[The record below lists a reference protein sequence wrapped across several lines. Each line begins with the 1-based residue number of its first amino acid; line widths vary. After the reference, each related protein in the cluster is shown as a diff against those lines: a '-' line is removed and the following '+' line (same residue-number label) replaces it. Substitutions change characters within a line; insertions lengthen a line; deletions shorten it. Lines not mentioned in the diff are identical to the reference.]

1 MKRILI
7 SITAILIGAVAAKAQ
22 IYISEDLWRESSF
35 KIALEARDS
44 LTNEP
49 VPFATAY
56 LQPKGDTII
65 TAFGLTDQEG
75 KAELKKVTRGEYTL
89 SVEILGYKKY
99 SKVHYFKERKDLG
112 IIKLQQDSEALDA
125 ARISAIGNPIEV
137 RGDTIVYNASSFR
150 VLDNAMLKDLIEKMP
165 GMEITSD
172 GKVKHNGEEI
182 DRITIGGKTFF
193 FDQSAALN
201 NLPARFVDKVK
212 VINQESESAQ
222 FTGVSDGKKEKV
234 MDIDLKEEYKKGWFG
249 SMKAGGGVN
258 FQNKDNPLA
267 EKNKAVF
274 ESSAMVSLFNEND
287 QITVMGNAVNA
298 SSGDSGIA
306 FVFDGEDMGLD
317 NMFGLTTNYGGGIN
331 VNTDRVPGMETNIN
345 LSFKGSEKDAKT
357 ISKTKEY
364 GTGETPDHNTDANSS
379 ILTDTKSFT
388 GGIVLKKKEKK
399 RYTVT
404 LESKLRYSD
413 TDRLSQRNSE
423 VSAGDIL
430 QSTSN
435 ASVWS
440 KTGALYSSNSLT
452 LGLKNLFGK
461 EKRSLTFTGNFN
473 LDRTSRDK
481 KENSEII
488 YSSKGSEIKDLSYDL
503 SRRGHY
509 LSGNISYTEPFGEFW
524 ALQTVAFLSVNKS
537 SDKEDAFNADNTLN
551 DYYSSI
557 SNNSSYQQ
565 DYIAR
570 LQFKKE
576 GLNIQVGGNV
586 IGTAI
591 DNYAKSFG
599 RETTT
604 GDGEW
609 DWTLSPY
616 LRIRKSKNSHNFS
629 AFANGSTRR
638 PSNIQLSPMLDLSNP
653 ARLSTGNIYLKP
665 SISDNYRLSYDYSD
679 NKRQAGISLSSYSSI
694 TRRSIVSASWFD
706 SDGVLYSIPVNARK
720 PVVSIGINDGF
731 WFPLS
736 KNKKFS
742 LRSYGFTSF
751 SSSTSYQNVSKV
763 PEVDATKFVYS
774 DFMDSFWGENG
785 DKFYSGESGF
795 NESRTRVRS
804 IYESFYIQYSGDQ
817 ISGTLGA
824 GMDNNRSSYS
834 LDSRANT
841 NYWRW
846 TCSESLTYSTKS
858 AWDFSASA
866 VHYWFRGYEKGFGEP
881 YTQLDLTIKKNIK
894 DWALT
899 FYVNDLLGQK
909 RFYYYNTSGNSVVT
923 TYHNTLG
930 RYFMLSFSWHFG
942 KSGSKQASRAQDA
955 QWNMVW

>member
-35 KIALEARDS
+35 KISLEARDS

-49 VPFATAY
+49 VAFATAY

-65 TAFGLTDQEG
+65 TAFALTDQEG

-99 SKVHYFKERKDLG
+99 SKSHYFKEKKDLG

-182 DRITIGGKTFF
+182 DRITVGGKTFF
-193 FDQSAALN
+193 FDQTAALN

-212 VINQESESAQ
+212 VINQESESSQ
-222 FTGVSDGKKEKV
+222 FTGISDGKKEKV

-249 SMKAGGGVN
+249 SLKAGGGVN
-258 FQNKDNPLA
+258 FQNKNNPLA
-267 EKNKAVF
+267 EKDKAVF
-274 ESSAMVSLFNEND
+274 ESNAMVSLFNEKD
-287 QITVMGNAVNA
+287 QITVMGNAANA
-298 SSGDSGIA
+298 SSGDSGVA
-306 FVFDGEDMGLD
+306 FIFDGDDMEID
-317 NMFGLTTNYGGGIN
+317 NLFGLTTTYGGGVN
-331 VNTDRVPGMETNIN
+331 VNTDRIPELEANIN
-345 LSFKGSEKDAKT
+345 VAVKGSEKDSKT
-357 ISKTKEY
+357 ISNTKEY
-364 GTGETPDHNTDANSS
+364 GMGDTADHNTDANSS
-379 ILTDTKSFT
+379 ILTGTKSFI
-388 GGIVLKKKEKK
+388 GGIELKKKEKK
-399 RYTVT
+399 RYTIK
-404 LESKLRYSD
+404 LESNFRYSD
-413 TDRLSQRNSE
+413 TDRLSQKNSE
-423 VSAGDIL
+423 VSATDIL

-440 KTGALYSSNSLT
+440 RTGTLNSSNELT

-461 EKRSLTFTGNFN
+461 EKRSLTFTSNFN
-473 LDRTSRDK
+473 FSGTTRDK
-481 KENSEII
+481 TENSEII
-488 YSSKGSEIKDLSYDL
+488 FSSKESEVKDLSYYL
-503 SRRGHY
+503 SRKGHY
-509 LSGNISYTEPFGEFW
+509 LFGSLSYTEPFGDFW
-524 ALQTVAFLSVNKS
+524 ALQTVASLSGNKS
-537 SDKEDAFNADNTLN
+537 SGKEDAFNADKTLN
-551 DYYSSI
+551 DYYSSV
-557 SNNSSYQQ
+557 SRNSSYQQ

-570 LQFKKE
+570 IQFKKE
-576 GLNIQVGGNV
+576 GLNVQVGGNV

-604 GDGEW
+604 GEGKW
-609 DWTLSPY
+609 DWSLSPY
-616 LRIRKSKNSHNFS
+616 LRIKESKGSHNLNI
-629 AFANGSTRR
+629 FANGSIRR
-638 PSNIQLSPMLDLSNP
+638 PSEIQLTPMLDLSNP
-653 ARLSTGNIYLKP
+653 SRLSTGNIYLKP
-665 SISDNYRLSYDYSD
+665 AVADYYNISYDYSD
-679 NKRQAGISLSSYSSI
+679 NKRQAGINLSSYSSI
-694 TRRSIVSASWFD
+694 IRRSIVSASWFD
-706 SDGVLYSIPVNARK
+706 SDRILYSVPVNAKK
-720 PVVSIGINDGF
+720 PLISLNLNSYF

-742 LRSYGFTSF
+742 LRSYGFSSF
-751 SSSTSYQNVSKV
+751 TSSTSYQNVSKA
-763 PEVDATKFVYS
+763 PEVDATKFIYS
-774 DFMDSFWGENG
+774 DFMDSFWGSNG
-785 DKFYSGESGF
+785 EKFYNGESGF
-795 NESRTRVRS
+795 RESQTRIRS
-804 IYESFYIQYSGDQ
+804 IYESVYLLYSGERL
-817 ISGTLGA
+817 SASLGCYL
-824 GMDNNRSSYS
+824 NNDKSTFS

-846 TCSESLTYSTKS
+846 TCSETLTYSTKS
-858 AWDFSASA
+858 AWDFSTRA

-881 YTQLDLTIKKNIK
+881 YTQMDITIKKNIK
-894 DWALT
+894 DWALA

-909 RFYYYNTSGNSVVT
+909 RFYYYNTTGNSVAT